1 MCIFSVGQS
10 LSSQIWISPST
21 SLQLP
26 GAICSWGSLGR
37 RTGCSPSAGRAHS
50 TPPTTTTPGQPRG
63 RTDVASLRGRRSRA
77 DSKCP
82 RAPRPGCSH
91 TALRRAHRLISC
103 QGLFSYPQPTGQP
116 CGAPDQHC
124 QCSDPQKP
132 CHPYSGPSPCLLLP
146 GEGRAVPTGEGIRS
160 SHILLNFPTQE
171 AGCSRRGSCGL
182 ENHSPREGAGREGQG
197 DRAILGTK
205 GDGLRR
211 VPYFLLSSLARQVAA
226 STALMAAARRPPC
239 SRACS
244 P

>member
-1 MCIFSVGQS
+1 M
-10 LSSQIWISPST
+10 
-21 SLQLP
+21 
-26 GAICSWGSLGR
+26 
-37 RTGCSPSAGRAHS
+37 
-50 TPPTTTTPGQPRG
+50 
-63 RTDVASLRGRRSRA
+63 ASLRGRRSRA
-77 DSKCP
+77 DSTCP

-103 QGLFSYPQPTGQP
+103 QGLCSYPQPTGQP

-132 CHPYSGPSPCLLLP
+132 CHPYSGPSPRFLLP

-160 SHILLNFPTQE
+160 SHILLNFPTRE
-171 AGCSRRGSCGL
+171 AGCSRQGSCGL
-182 ENHSPREGAGREGQG
+182 ENHSPREGAGREGRG
-197 DRAILGTK
+197 NRAILGTK
-205 GDGLRR
+205 SDGLRPVP